1 MAVLH
6 EHCLTCFDSNC
17 ARDASLF
24 NCCVV
29 PCPNFCGVRLHDCK
43 LLEHMS
49 ATCARSL
56 VACPNA
62 EYGCAR
68 RVQRKHIASHLSSCP
83 ASILQCPLQMRS
95 HSQCNL
101 QPRYLLPDRNG
112 HYSCFLCLVNT
123 VAHPKIDCSS
133 ETQAISDNQVS
144 STFGNKSES
153 VSSFWL
159 LQHTVTELTTSHD
172 LNSLI
177 IDSLPVFAASF
188 RDDSIQT
195 AFTLRSALRSSIPLL
210 TSDGNFDELTRLS
223 SFTSSES
230 QRTPASPSSPASA
243 TPPVLCVVQSD
254 QSAAYWSTVAPVKCS
269 FSSSSSSSSSSTSER
284 HCGCVCRRGEWGA
297 HVELAHVCLSAV
309 LEDCAEQHCPL
320 WERGCPFFVRRL
332 EPGAE
337 PTRLRYL
344 PALDALAVCPAPR
357 TERETALEAGLQAVA
372 HSGPERAQ
380 PAAVSASLSQSP
392 AESETLEGSEA
403 RGEPEPESECALLA
417 LPESVLER
425 IVGLLDSLS
434 LRTLT
439 LTCRSLLALTRS
451 QWLASKYACVEPV
464 WRKGASEKDVYENS
478 SSTAA
483 SYSVNNCVQPRRH
496 WRIVA
501 YVRV

>member
-6 EHCLTCFDSNC
+6 EHCLSCFDSKC

-29 PCPNFCGVRLHDCK
+29 PCPNSCGVRLHDCK
-43 LLEHMS
+43 LPEHMS

-68 RVQRKHIASHLSSCP
+68 RIQRRHIASHLSRCP
-83 ASILQCPLQMRS
+83 ASIVQCPLQMRS

-112 HYSCFLCLVNT
+112 HYSCFLRLVNA
-123 VAHPKIDCSS
+123 VAHPKIDYSS
-133 ETQAISDNQVS
+133 ETQAINGYQVS
-144 STFGNKSES
+144 STFGNKPES
-153 VSSFWL
+153 VSTFWL
-159 LQHTVTELTTSHD
+159 LQHTATELTTSHD

-188 RDDSIQT
+188 RDDSIHT
-195 AFTLRSALRSSIPLL
+195 AFTLRSALRSAIPLL

-230 QRTPASPSSPASA
+230 QHTPASSSSPASA
-243 TPPVLCVVQSD
+243 TPPVLCVSQSD
-254 QSAAYWSTVAPVKCS
+254 QSSAAYWCTVAPVKCS
-269 FSSSSSSSSSSTSER
+269 SSSER
-284 HCGCVCRRGEWGA
+284 HCGCVCRRAEWGA

-309 LEDCAEQHCPL
+309 LEGFVEQHCPL

-332 EPGAE
+332 EPGADA
-337 PTRLRYL
+337 TRLRYL
-344 PALDALAVCPAPR
+344 PALDALAVCHAPR
-357 TERETALEAGLQAVA
+357 TETAQEAELQAVA
-372 HSGPERAQ
+372 HSERAQ
-380 PAAVSASLSQSP
+380 PAAVSASM
-392 AESETLEGSEA
+392 SEPSAGSELLELSEA
-403 RGEPEPESECALLA
+403 EAEPESECALLA

-434 LRTLT
+434 LRTLA

-464 WRKGASEKDVYENS
+464 WRARASEEDVDEDC

-483 SYSVNNCVQPRRH
+483 SYSVNHCVQPRRL